1 MFLIGLTT
9 NIWLLFGFMAILTI
23 GELIRSPVVHSFVSK
38 YAPENAPENARG
50 QYMAASNLQFTI
62 RRFIA
67 PIMIVFS
74 TWLSPS
80 VVFGIILLCALVSA
94 VFYVKVFRMI
104 SNTTMH
110 NE

>member
-1 MFLIGLTT
+1 
-9 NIWLLFGFMAILTI
+9 
-23 GELIRSPVVHSFVSK
+23 
-38 YAPENAPENARG
+38 
-50 QYMAASNLQFTI
+50 
-62 RRFIA
+62 
-67 PIMIVFS
+67 MIVFS